1 MSQHLG
7 RRKHTAAIRMVC
19 FGVGGCTHPYSTG
32 ALPHRRHYERRRPIL
47 TVYIDLSEVGRVFG
61 GPPRGNEHWT
71 TDLHWLMT
79 DRASEVI
86 GADRAKCMVYSE
98 RVGRPFTSATDEA
111 VIP

>member
-1 MSQHLG
+1 MSG
-7 RRKHTAAIRMVC
+7 DVRIHTAQVRYRTAVTTRD
-19 FGVGGCTHPYSTG
+19 G
-32 ALPHRRHYERRRPIL
+32 APIL

-79 DRASEVI
+79 DRASEVS

-98 RVGRPFTSATDEA
+98 RMGRPFTSATDEA